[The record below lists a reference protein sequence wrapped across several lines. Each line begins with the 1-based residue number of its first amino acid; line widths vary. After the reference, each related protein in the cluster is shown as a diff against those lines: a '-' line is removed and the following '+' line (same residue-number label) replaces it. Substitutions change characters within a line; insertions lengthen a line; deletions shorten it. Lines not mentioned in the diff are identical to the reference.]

1 MQTPSH
7 LLITALIDH
16 HLPETHIPKHTT
28 GFLIGAML
36 PDLAF
41 TLLTLLYEVYYRWMT
56 TPPINSYNSVM
67 EYLHFDLFFND
78 PVWIIGHNTFHSL
91 IVNAILLIVGYIAL
105 RDKRKW
111 GVFLFWLSIGMSIHT
126 IIDIFTHASD
136 GPLIFFPLNWNYRFS
151 SPVSYWETEYFGA
164 IFVIIEYSINA
175 LILFYFLMRWWKKH
189 HKNAD

>member
-175 LILFYFLMRWWKKH
+175 LILFYFLKRWWKKH